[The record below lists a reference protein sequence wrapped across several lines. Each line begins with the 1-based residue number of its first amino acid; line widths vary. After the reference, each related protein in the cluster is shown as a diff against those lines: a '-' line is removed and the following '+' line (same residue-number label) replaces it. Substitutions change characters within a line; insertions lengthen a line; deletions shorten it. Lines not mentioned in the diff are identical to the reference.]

1 MTSFRERISMVRRY
15 TGWRIRRITG
25 DWHPYLDNLLTD
37 EELDVE
43 MERASLP
50 TYSYFALLT
59 LSSAIA
65 TFGLLADSAPA
76 IIGAMII
83 APLMAPILSLAHG
96 IITLDWP
103 QTGRSIMSVASGTL
117 VVILFAYLS
126 TEFIG
131 LRIAG
136 SEILSRTSPSLLD
149 LGVAI
154 AAGAA
159 AALAYT
165 RESIRNSIAG
175 VAIAVAL
182 VPPLAVTGV
191 GMALGRRASA
201 DAGLSLTELGLY
213 SGGVDIA
220 SGAFILFLTNLA
232 GIVLVAALVLLSQG
246 YGQWKKAI
254 VWLVLIAAASAILLR
269 PLGESLHRL
278 YAKTVT
284 YRAIGRLMVTRP
296 DIFSGE
302 GRIDSLNV
310 TYRDDLL
317 YVDIDAL
324 TPRERL
330 GDRKIIQEKAD
341 LLRDELMSRLGEP
354 VVIELEMVALDY
366 FEVRSV
372 PDLDEGPDEDVPQI
386 IDDEGLPVGEEEAA
400 PAEEAPVTQPGL

>member
-1 MTSFRERISMVRRY
+1 MIRRY
-15 TGWRIRRITG
+15 VGWRIRRVTG
-25 DWHPYLDNLLTD
+25 DWHPYLDKLLTD
-37 EELDVE
+37 EELDME

-50 TYSYFALLT
+50 TYSYFALLI

-65 TFGLLADSAPA
+65 TFGLLANSAPA

-83 APLMAPILSLAHG
+83 APLMAPIISLSHG

-117 VVILFAYLS
+117 VVIVFAYLS

-149 LGVAI
+149 LGVAV

-159 AALAYT
+159 AALSYT

-213 SGGVDIA
+213 SGGADIA
-220 SGAFILFLTNLA
+220 TGSFILFLTNLA
-232 GIVLVAALVLLSQG
+232 GIVLIAALILLFQG
-246 YGQWKKAI
+246 YGHWRKALM
-254 VWLVLIAAASAILLR
+254 WLALIAATSAMLLR

-284 YRAIGRLMVTRP
+284 YRAISRLAATRP

-302 GRIDSLNV
+302 GRIDALNV
-310 TYRDDLL
+310 TYREDLL

-324 TPRERL
+324 IPRDHM
-330 GDRKIIQEKAD
+330 GDGEVLQKKAD
-341 LLRDELMSRLGEP
+341 LLRDELMKRLGEP

-366 FEVRSV
+366 VEVRSV
-372 PDLDEGPDEDVPQI
+372 PDLGESELEEAPQI
-386 IDDEGLPVGEEEAA
+386 IDDRGIPLDADQDELIEDIAVQE
-400 PAEEAPVTQPGL
+400 PGL